1 MNELLAAT
9 VLFVGGHFLLSST
22 PVRTV
27 LIQRFGG
34 SAFQGLYALAVLSAF
49 LWMLYSYSKAPF
61 LNLWYPAPSLGWIPH
76 ILMPFAFFGIVA
88 GLTTASPTAV
98 GGQKLLSDAT
108 QSAARGVFTFT
119 RHPFLWGTTLW
130 AVSHLLTNGD
140 AASIILMTGIA
151 VLSLGGMHHID
162 LRREAE
168 LGAAWG
174 PFALTTSLIPFAAV
188 ATGRTQIDWQG
199 IGWWRPALALAIHIA
214 AMALHPHI
222 IGVSPFP
229 A

>member
-9 VLFVGGHFLLSST
+9 VLFVGGHFLLSSA
-22 PVRTV
+22 PVRRA
-27 LIQRFGG
+27 LLQRLG
-34 SAFQGLYALAVLSAF
+34 SNAFQALYALAILSAF
-49 LWMLYSYSKAPF
+49 LWMLFSYGEAPF
-61 LNLWYPAPSLGWIPH
+61 VNLWYPAPALAWIPQL
-76 ILMPFAFFGIVA
+76 LMPLAFFGIVA

-98 GGQKLLSDAT
+98 GGQKLLSEMPQT
-108 QSAARGVFTFT
+108 AARGIFTIT

-130 AVSHLLTNGD
+130 AVSHLLVNGD
-140 AASIILMTGIA
+140 AASIILMIGIA

-168 LGAAWG
+168 LEAAWG

-188 ATGRTQIDWQG
+188 ASGRTQIDWHG
-199 IGWWRPALALAIHIA
+199 IGWWRPALALAIHVL
-214 AMALHPHI
+214 AMALHPLV

-229 A
+229 G

>member
-9 VLFVGGHFLLSST
+9 ALFVGGHFLLSSA
-22 PVRTV
+22 PVRRP
-27 LIQRFGG
+27 LLQRLG
-34 SAFQGLYALAVLSAF
+34 SNGFQALYALAILSAF
-49 LWMLYSYSKAPF
+49 LWMLFSYGDAPF
-61 LNLWYPAPSLGWIPH
+61 VNVWYPAPALAFVPQL
-76 ILMPFAFFGIVA
+76 LMPLAFFGIVA

-98 GGQKLLSDAT
+98 GGQKLLSDMP
-108 QSAARGVFTFT
+108 QGAALGIFTIT

-130 AVSHLLTNGD
+130 AVSHLLVNGD

-168 LGAAWG
+168 LKAGWG

-188 ATGRTQIDWQG
+188 ASGRSRIDWRG
-199 IGWWRPALALAIHIA
+199 IGWWRPALALGIHIL
-214 AMALHPHI
+214 AMALHPSI

-229 A
+229 G

>member
-9 VLFVGGHFLLSST
+9 VLFVGGHFLLSSA
-22 PVRTV
+22 PVRKA
-27 LIQRFGG
+27 LIQKLGTSG
-34 SAFQGLYALAVLSAF
+34 FQVIYALGVLAAF
-49 LWMLYSYSKAPF
+49 LWMLFSYGNAPF
-61 LNLWYPAPSLGWIPH
+61 VNVWHPAPALAWVPQL
-76 ILMPFAFFGIVA
+76 LMPLAFFGIVS
-88 GLTTASPTAV
+88 GLTTASPTSV
-98 GGQKLLSDAT
+98 GGQKLLSDMPQTAT
-108 QSAARGVFTFT
+108 RGIFTIT

-130 AVSHLLTNGD
+130 AFSHLLVNGD

-168 LGAAWG
+168 LEAAWG

-188 ATGRTQIDWQG
+188 VSGRTQIDWHG
-199 IGWWRPALALAIHIA
+199 IGWWRPALALAIHLA
-214 AMALHPHI
+214 AMALHPSI

-229 A
+229 N